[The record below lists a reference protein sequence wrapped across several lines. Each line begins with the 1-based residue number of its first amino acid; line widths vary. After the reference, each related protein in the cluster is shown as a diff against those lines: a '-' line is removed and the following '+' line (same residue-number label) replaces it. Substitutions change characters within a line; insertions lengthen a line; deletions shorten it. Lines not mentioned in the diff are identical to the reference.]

1 MLGEKLQW
9 GAAEQGVLKVID
21 SNWVNLGGIV
31 SVGVSG
37 EAVTH
42 RSFWF
47 YRWPA
52 TQNTCSK
59 RPWSQRP
66 EIDAGT
72 NRDSKECS
80 ELTSKWLLGITE
92 SW

>member
-52 TQNTCSK
+52 HRILAPRGLEAKGQK
-59 RPWSQRP
+59 
-66 EIDAGT
+66 
-72 NRDSKECS
+72 
-80 ELTSKWLLGITE
+80 
-92 SW
+92 